1 MQLSKLPRWD
11 LYDDGNY
18 YEDVPEGSL
27 FAEHA
32 VCLLYQYCSKDD
44 YNAFYEKHEIVHEQ
58 ETVWSK
64 LQTYL
69 AGARNIACLY
79 YLLYSDRNGVLTI
92 PKQTFQKKVYDA
104 FHELYCY
111 EHFFDKNNKLNTY
124 GRLFTKKLADTIL
137 EGVPSEKIR
146 WDKYSKEIEE
156 KLLKLVQR
164 ILDKENID
172 LNKQPFILHSFPR
185 TVIAAVISGLRI
197 SCYPPDGCNLSFATD
212 KVISSILLRI
222 RDEMEPPPEDNDVPG
237 DDGEFPPT
245 SLPTPPEVQ
254 NSGVHTPTNTI
265 TVVNEANR
273 TNAGGALDEAV
284 TPSHVDKPAVNKANV
299 NEPVAPSNRTIVAQA
314 IVDFWKI
321 LRGKRDGKENEKS
334 NLEDDKS
341 TNMELQDQPA
351 PTVTAADGCRE
362 ETSKESDQMP
372 AALAN
377 AFNGLMELYE
387 TNSELFA
394 RIAVEI
400 EDGIKKTQETDSSLT
415 PFPINEVL
423 RDKIFKQLALVVGT
437 DRCQLEL
444 YVPNE
449 ILTLTDEEEKQW
461 NDKKKAAAEYA
472 VECTIENM
480 SVDNCEEVKKEL
492 THFYACLTENLV
504 FDMGMRAGYGNNS
517 NKCLCPCW

>member
-1 MQLSKLPRWD
+1 LQLSKLPRWD

-222 RDEMEPPPEDNDVPG
+222 RDEMEPPPEDNDVSTHPEHDNVDEPVAKKANRNEAVVLDNDEQNLFSLIEQNIHHVPG

-377 AFNGLMELYE
+377 AFNGLVTLYE

-400 EDGIKKTQETDSSLT
+400 EDGIKKKQETDSSMT
-415 PFPINEVL
+415 PFPIYEVL
-423 RDKIFKQLALVVGT
+423 RDKIF
-437 DRCQLEL
+437 
-444 YVPNE
+444 
-449 ILTLTDEEEKQW
+449 
-461 NDKKKAAAEYA
+461 
-472 VECTIENM
+472 
-480 SVDNCEEVKKEL
+480 
-492 THFYACLTENLV
+492 
-504 FDMGMRAGYGNNS
+504 
-517 NKCLCPCW
+517 